1 MKTYYLITTD
11 PIAFSPAFSGFPATR
26 KLPFPLPVSP
36 PDPWDED
43 LLGPNPNPD
52 PKPYDFGLPE
62 GYTYIPDLDQPD
74 YDPATQRIERAEPT
88 LDGYG
93 WRVIDLTPEE
103 IEAQNPVP
111 QSVTRRQLLLVLANL
126 DTPILA
132 ESIEAMIGDN
142 VNGLIEFRN
151 AGSFERA
158 HPLVGQ
164 LAAALGLSE
173 DQVDEMFRQA
183 STL

>member
-11 PIAFSPAFSGFPATR
+11 PIAFSPAFSGFPAKR
-26 KLPFPLPVSP
+26 KLPFPLPDSP
-36 PDPWDED
+36 SE
-43 LLGPNPNPD
+43 
-52 PKPYDFGLPE
+52 KYDFGLPD
-62 GYTYIPDLDQPD
+62 GYTYAPDLDQPD
-74 YDPATQRIERAEPT
+74 YDPSTQRIERGNLS

-93 WRVIDLTPEE
+93 WNVIDLTPEE
-103 IEAQNPVP
+103 IAALDPVP

-132 ESIEAMIGDN
+132 ESIETMIGEN
-142 VNGLIEFRN
+142 LNGLIEFRN
-151 AGSFERA
+151 AGSFERS

-164 LAAALGLSE
+164 LATALGMSE
-173 DQVDEMFRQA
+173 DQVDELFRQA